1 VFVFLMST
9 SVTIQVQRYIQNDL
23 PKNSEFLRKYSLS

>member
-23 PKNSEFLRKYSLS
+23 SKNSEFLRKYSLS